1 MSVGEWLTI
10 GIFVLG
16 IQLAVAGFL
25 LRRVLQKVD
34 KLDEAL
40 YGREGVFTLLGLYVK
55 REVHYAANAEV
66 AVQLEKIRL
75 EYVKREVHDV
85 ANAELA
91 AQMEKMR
98 IEGIQREGRIVEAI
112 EKQADRTNDTVSKIY
127 ERIDRLR
134 DSERVGRRTS

>member
-1 MSVGEWLTI
+1 MSVGEWLTV
-10 GIFVLG
+10 GIFVVS
-16 IQLAVAGFL
+16 IQLGVAGFL
-25 LRRVLQKVD
+25 LRRVLLKVD
-34 KLDEAL
+34 KLDEAI

-55 REVHYAANAEV
+55 REAHYSANAEL
-66 AVQLEKIRL
+66 AAQMEKVRL

-98 IEGIQREGRIVEAI
+98 HEAMQREERIVEAI
-112 EKQADRTNDTVSKIY
+112 EKQADRNNDTVSKIY

-134 DSERVGRRTS
+134 DSDRVGRRPS